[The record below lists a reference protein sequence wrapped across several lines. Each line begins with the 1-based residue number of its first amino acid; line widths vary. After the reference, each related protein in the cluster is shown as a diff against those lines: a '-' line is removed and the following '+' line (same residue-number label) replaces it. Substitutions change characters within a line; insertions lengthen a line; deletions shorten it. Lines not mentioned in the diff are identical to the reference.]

1 MENIRLVIGIFVLI
15 LAGVV
20 HFIHATLEAQI
31 VDREIE
37 SAGFR
42 GIPIVLSGVGLPFLS
57 AYLIVGTKNL
67 GIFAIYGFG
76 LLLITSS
83 GAFVIKTV
91 LDFVREPVIISK
103 PKGVGAR
110 GTFIYTTIQIIL
122 IGALMFII
130 LISVMTAYKWWTGAN
145 G

>member
-1 MENIRLVIGIFVLI
+1 MENIRLVIGIFTLI

-20 HFIHATLEAQI
+20 HYIHAVLEKQI
-31 VDREIE
+31 FNGEIE
-37 SAGFR
+37 SVGFR
-42 GIPIVLSGVGLPFLS
+42 GIPIALAGVGLPFLS
-57 AYLIVGTKNL
+57 AYLIVGAKNL

-76 LLLITSS
+76 FLLLTST

-91 LDFVREPVIISK
+91 LDFLREPVIISK
-103 PKGVGAR
+103 PKRVGAR

-122 IGALMFII
+122 IGVLMYII
-130 LISVMTAYKWWTGAN
+130 LISVMSAYKWWTGSN